1 MEDKPEE
8 HGRRIA
14 LTDAQRENV
23 RKMLARFGGQ
33 IDAKD
38 DKAPVEEE
46 EEEVD
51 EVQNKTQEDLFMGVV
66 SGTTIEWHDLTPESK
81 KYSFVREICCQFEP
95 YLWSRNELTPA
106 GFKRICSMIGI
117 EPNNTSASLITCA
130 VEQADPIMMVH
141 IQVESKKNG
150 NIVVERLR
158 FIT

>member
-1 MEDKPEE
+1 MEEKPEE
-8 HGRRIA
+8 YGRRIA

-33 IDAKD
+33 IDEKD
-38 DKAPVEEE
+38 DKAPVEQ
-46 EEEVD
+46 EEVN

-95 YLWSRNELTPA
+95 YIRSRNELTPA
-106 GFKRICSMIGI
+106 RFKKICSMIGV
-117 EPNNTSASLITCA
+117 EPNNNSASLITCA
-130 VEQADPIMMVH
+130 VEQADPIMMIH